1 MEILLFGIT
10 KNIVGASTFT
20 VPASKKSELD
30 LTDVASLK
38 GYLKDTF
45 PGLRDISS
53 LAVAVNNQYASDQT
67 SIHETDEIAL
77 IPPVSGG

>member
-20 VPASKKSELD
+20 VPASKKSELGIA
-30 LTDVASLK
+30 DVASLK

-45 PGLRDISS
+45 PGLRDINS
-53 LAVAVNNQYASDQT
+53 LAVAVNNQYASDHT
-67 SIHETDEIAL
+67 ALKETDEIAL